1 MKNKNLK
8 VLGLML
14 IIFVGF
20 AIGYVT
26 ADPPTYDY
34 NQERNPLWQGISDV
48 NRTAELDIIDL
59 DLCGITSNIIEI
71 NTNISHVNNY
81 TTYEFVNNNGTIIR
95 EFSFINQS
103 AYKIPLFI
111 NRTLYWGNLNLTFS
125 DLGFGEINNTEVPFY
140 AEDYYRYYTTN
151 DEILNITYAYIQRSI
166 NDNNMIFNE
175 TSIIVSNNKLT
186 ITKAGWYKILYN
198 PFSSFLNLS
207 LNNISSLIDSTYF
220 PLTNPSIVY
229 LEENDFITS
238 RYYVN
243 STYGNYPSV
252 YMSYNSGVNELTNV
266 NNTCSRLA
274 LEYVGT

>member
-1 MKNKNLK
+1 MNKNTFI
-8 VLGLML
+8 GLL
-14 IIFVGF
+14 IIII
-20 AIGYVT
+20 ASIGIVM
-26 ADPPTYDY
+26 AQIPFQSPI
-34 NQERNPLWQGISDV
+34 GGAISDLQKNV
-48 NRTAELDIIDL
+48 ELDILDL
-59 DLCGITSNIIEI
+59 DLCGVNVDIVEI
-71 NTNISHVNNY
+71 NTNIELVTNY
-81 TTYEFVNNNGTIIR
+81 TQYNFVNINGSITR

-111 NRTLYWGNLNLTFS
+111 NRTLYWDNLNLTFS

-151 DEILNITYAYIQRSI
+151 DEILNITYAYIQRTI
-166 NDNNMIFNE
+166 NDNMVFNE

-243 STYGNYPSV
+243 STYGNYPGV

-274 LEYVGT
+274 LEYMGT